1 MRSGKI
7 LNITK
12 YHEYCFLPYLMLQNV
27 WRVCLK
33 HNSYS
38 LIFSKITIHQLL
50 FPVFS
55 MLITEVPHTK
65 NKQKLYK
72 LLIFCKVGQ
81 FHIVLKCHTTQT
93 DSIHSHKPQQA
104 QVETSPIP
112 QKTLLHSS
120 SKLSPFEAFKKF
132 LFAKNKSSLLA
143 FGGGLLV
150 TVRNQG

>member
-27 WRVCLK
+27 RRVCLK

-55 MLITEVPHTK
+55 MLITEVPIHKEQTK
-65 NKQKLYK
+65 IIQIINFLQSWPISHCPQMPRYRLTAYIVINLSRLKLRHPPTPRK
-72 LLIFCKVGQ
+72 LFCIQ
-81 FHIVLKCHTTQT
+81 VLNWVTLRPLKSFCL
-93 DSIHSHKPQQA
+93 
-104 QVETSPIP
+104 
-112 QKTLLHSS
+112 QKTKVHCWHL
-120 SKLSPFEAFKKF
+120 EVAY
-132 LFAKNKSSLLA
+132 
-143 FGGGLLV
+143 
-150 TVRNQG
+150 